1 MKSMLTLENISKAF
15 GEKQLFE
22 HVHAIIEQQDRI
34 GLIGINGTGKSTL
47 LNIIAGLEPADE
59 GELIHPKEYRIEML
73 SQQPDFNIEQT
84 ILDYVFDGEA
94 PMMEVLRDY
103 EQALLHLERDPDNE
117 RAQNGLLNIQ
127 QLMDKHGAW
136 EASTT
141 AKTILTKMGI
151 DDFNQNIT
159 SLSGGQRKR
168 VAIAKS
174 LIQPADLLILDEPTN
189 HLDNETIVWLEKH
202 LTTYPGALLLV
213 THDRYFLNHVTN
225 AIFELDHGK
234 LYKYEGNYE
243 AFLEKK
249 VEREELEQR
258 LEQKHQNT
266 LRRELAWLQR
276 GARARSTKQRARI
289 ERIDDLRE
297 KTFNTEQAHVDI
309 QVGSQRL
316 GKQVI
321 ELDAVCKTMAGKTLF
336 EQLHL
341 LITPGDRLGII
352 GPNGAGKTTL
362 LQLIANRLEPD
373 AGTIT
378 LGETVKI
385 GYYTQGEEELD
396 NNIRIIEYIKKVA
409 EIIQTKDGMIITAE
423 QMLERFL
430 FSRAKQWSYIGQL
443 SGGEKRRLYLLK
455 ILMQEPNVLLLDEPT
470 NDLDI
475 QTLGILE
482 EYIEHFPGV
491 AITVSHDRYFLD
503 QVVDELLVFDGK
515 GAIEHIYGNYSDY
528 ITQQASK
535 ETKAMKKAA
544 PKKQAQPKKPKTKLS
559 YHEQKE
565 WDTIEDDITV
575 LEEQLAAIEAD
586 IVAQGSDIE
595 QVQKLYEEQQAVETA
610 LEEKME
616 RWEELSLLIESFQPN
631 R

>member
-94 PMMEVLRDY
+94 PMMEVLRNY

-202 LTTYPGALLLV
+202 LTTYPGTLLLV

-258 LEQKHQNT
+258 LEQKNQNT

-341 LITPGDRLGII
+341 LITPGD
-352 GPNGAGKTTL
+352 
-362 LQLIANRLEPD
+362 
-373 AGTIT
+373 
-378 LGETVKI
+378 
-385 GYYTQGEEELD
+385 
-396 NNIRIIEYIKKVA
+396 
-409 EIIQTKDGMIITAE
+409 
-423 QMLERFL
+423 
-430 FSRAKQWSYIGQL
+430 
-443 SGGEKRRLYLLK
+443 
-455 ILMQEPNVLLLDEPT
+455 
-470 NDLDI
+470 
-475 QTLGILE
+475 
-482 EYIEHFPGV
+482 
-491 AITVSHDRYFLD
+491 
-503 QVVDELLVFDGK
+503 
-515 GAIEHIYGNYSDY
+515 
-528 ITQQASK
+528 
-535 ETKAMKKAA
+535 
-544 PKKQAQPKKPKTKLS
+544 
-559 YHEQKE
+559 
-565 WDTIEDDITV
+565 
-575 LEEQLAAIEAD
+575 
-586 IVAQGSDIE
+586 
-595 QVQKLYEEQQAVETA
+595 
-610 LEEKME
+610 
-616 RWEELSLLIESFQPN
+616 
-631 R
+631 